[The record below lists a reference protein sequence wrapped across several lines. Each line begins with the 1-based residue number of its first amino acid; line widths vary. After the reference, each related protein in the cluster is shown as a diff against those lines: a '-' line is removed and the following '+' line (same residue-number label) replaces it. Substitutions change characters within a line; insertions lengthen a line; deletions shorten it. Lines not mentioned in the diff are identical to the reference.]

1 MSERVL
7 LSVLGLFLFAALL
20 PAQTGVGQL
29 QGTVSDASGALIPGA
44 PVALE
49 HIQTGN
55 KFQTTGNETGFF
67 VFPSLQPGEYR
78 LAVDFAGMDKWEGQV
93 ILQVGQRV
101 VVNPVLQVGH
111 ARQEVTVVGDVT
123 PAVSTTNATVA
134 TIVERERIDQLPL
147 NGRSIQTLLTITVPG
162 LEGVSAQPKV
172 YGLRDSSMDIIQD
185 GVGLQDRNTGAIQ
198 SRPPGLDT
206 VQEFRVET
214 SVSSAKVERPASAIL
229 STRSG
234 TNQFHGSM
242 FETGRNSG
250 FGVAR
255 QRQDSFSKAPHLV
268 RNEFG
273 AALGGPVIKNRTFFF
288 GAWEEFRLRQGT
300 TTASRVWTQAM
311 RQGDFSGLVDSAGRK
326 ITLYDPGSVGPGPTY
341 NKTPFENNQIPI
353 SRLSPLAKYV
363 FSVTPLPTDPNV
375 NPLVADNYF
384 GVAPTNI
391 NQRSFTGRGDH
402 RLSDK
407 DQIFARF
414 SYGLNDQM
422 NRRAFQTSGNPITAD
437 NLWNRETYLEKSNTA
452 MTSWTHTFSPTFFV
466 ETVGTVSLIDWQYSL
481 NQESANQNISAKL
494 GTPNPFDVNGAP
506 FLQNLGYPT
515 GPTSP
520 SVPAIGVQYH
530 GIVPRSQYTKLFSA
544 EQNYSLVRQAHQ
556 LEFGGRFR
564 QELLD
569 TIPDRPNQSTLS
581 FDSSATA
588 LYNPSTGTA
597 FGTVPQTGDNAAN
610 FFLGIAASYQ
620 QSRPPGRYD
629 MHGRDLS
636 AYFQDNWK
644 ITRDL
649 TLNLGLRWE
658 YLGPYL
664 DSNGVTSIWD
674 FPSKSLVKN
683 VSIARLVQ
691 TGYTT
696 QPIADGYAGI
706 GVNWTTPDK
715 VGLPN
720 DMISVS
726 KHDFAPRVGFA
737 YNAPIGR
744 RRLVVRGGYGL
755 YNFPIPART
764 FSELRLN
771 PPLQGSYS
779 FSWNNS
785 AQAPDQLPNYFT
797 RFAPTVIAGVNSQNV
812 LDISQPPTVLP
823 GVQIT
828 GLANNLPTSKAHEW
842 NLMLESEVI
851 KDTVFRVGWI
861 GTAGRN
867 LEMMQLFNRNPVS
880 DYVWYV
886 TTGQPLPTGFF
897 SNTARRTYDQT
908 TYGDIRIY
916 SKIGY
921 SNFNGIQLEA
931 ERRFK
936 RGLAFQFFYLLS
948 NSASTG
954 ATPSQGG
961 DFTVNAIN
969 QPDRFLPGTMPEN
982 LDRRIRFYRYSHD
995 VDVPKHRIRWNTLVD
1010 LPFGR
1015 GKKLF
1020 GNVDSKLDRLVGG
1033 WQVAAYGTVAS
1044 RWYLLPTGNWGTL
1057 GDREIYGTKYGIQD
1071 CRGGPCIPGYL
1082 YYNGY
1087 IPANRINVAGGVT
1100 GVPQNYKPSSQP
1112 INPTPADGGSPSD
1125 PNRSNYETNNV
1136 VVPLK
1141 NGTNQLV
1148 AFDTG
1153 LHPWRNQVA
1162 PGPWLSSSNASL
1174 YKSIAIT
1181 EAVGLRLGVDAF
1193 NVFNQPGL
1201 SLPDATTGILS
1212 LRQSAQPART
1222 LQYTARL
1229 TW

>member
-1 MSERVL
+1 MMKRVL
-7 LSVLGLFLFAALL
+7 LCVLGLSLLSAPLF
-20 PAQTGVGQL
+20 AQTGVAEL
-29 QGTVSDASGALIPGA
+29 QGTVTDASGALIPGA
-44 PVALE
+44 PIALE
-49 HIQTGN
+49 HVQTGN
-55 KFQTTGNETGFF
+55 KFQTSTNETGFF

-78 LAVDFAGMDKWEGQV
+78 LTVDFAGMDKWQGEV
-93 ILQVGQRV
+93 SLQVGRRV
-101 VVNPVLQVGH
+101 VVDPVLQVSH

-123 PAVSTTNATVA
+123 PLVSTTSPTVA
-134 TIVERERIDQLPL
+134 TIVERQRIDQLPL

-162 LEGVSAQPKV
+162 LEGSSSQPKV
-172 YGLRDSSMDIIQD
+172 YGLRDSSMDIVQD
-185 GVGLQDRNTGAIQ
+185 GVSLQDRNTGAIQ

-214 SVSSAKVERPASAIL
+214 SVSSAKVERPASAVF

-234 TNQFHGSM
+234 TNEFHGSV

-255 QRQDSFSKAPHLV
+255 QRQDTFSKAPHLV

-273 AALGGPVIKNRTFFF
+273 ASMGGPVVKNRTFFF
-288 GAWEEFRLRQGT
+288 GAWEEYRLRQGT

-311 RQGDFSGLVDSAGRK
+311 RQGDFSGLIDSSGRK
-326 ITLYDPGSVGPGPTY
+326 ITLYDPWSVQPNAPY
-341 NKTPFENNQIPI
+341 SKTPFPDNQLPI

-363 FSVTPLPTDPNV
+363 FSVTPLPTEPNV
-375 NPLVADNYF
+375 NPVVADNYF

-391 NQRSFTGRGDH
+391 NNRTLTGRLDH
-402 RLSDK
+402 RLSER
-407 DQIFARF
+407 DQIFGRY
-414 SYGLNDQM
+414 SHGLNDQM
-422 NRRAFQTSGNPITAD
+422 NRRAFATGGTPITSD
-437 NLWNRETYLEKSNTA
+437 NLWNRETYLETSNTA
-452 MTSWTHTFSPTFFV
+452 MTSWTHTFSPTLFV

-481 NQESANQNISAKL
+481 NQPSANENISAKL

-506 FLQNLGYPT
+506 VLTNLGYN
-515 GPTSP
+515 
-520 SVPAIGVQYH
+520 AISYS
-530 GIVPRSQYTKLFSA
+530 GIVPRSQFTKLVGI
-544 EQNYSLVRQAHQ
+544 EQNYSWVKQAHQ

-564 QELLD
+564 QENLD
-569 TIPDRPNQSTLS
+569 TLPDRPNQSTLS

-588 LYNPSTGTA
+588 LYNPATGTA
-597 FGTVPQTGDNAAN
+597 FGTTPQTGDNAAN

-636 AYFQDNWK
+636 AYLQDNWK
-644 ITRDL
+644 VSRDL

-664 DSNGVTSIWD
+664 DSKGMTSVWD

-683 VSIARLVQ
+683 VSIARLVE

-706 GVNWTTPDK
+706 GVKWTTPDK
-715 VGLPN
+715 VGLP
-720 DMISVS
+720 DSMVDVS
-726 KHDFAPRVGFA
+726 KHDFSPRIGFA
-737 YNAPIGR
+737 YNAPFGG

-755 YNFPIPART
+755 YHFPIPART

-785 AQAPDQLPNYFT
+785 AQTADQLPNYFT
-797 RFAPTVIAGVNSQNV
+797 RFAPTVIAGANSTSV

-842 NLMLESEVI
+842 NFVLESEVI
-851 KDTVFRVGWI
+851 KDLVVRASWI

-867 LEMMQLFNRNPVS
+867 LEMMQLYNTNPIS
-880 DYVWYV
+880 NYVWYV
-886 TTGQPLPTGFF
+886 TTGQPLPTGFY
-897 SNTARRTYDQT
+897 SNTARRTLDQT

-931 ERRFK
+931 ERRYR
-936 RGLAFQFFYLLS
+936 RGLALQFFYLLS
-948 NSASTG
+948 NSSSTG

-969 QPDRFLPGTMPEN
+969 QPDRFLSGTMPQD
-982 LDRRIRFYRYSHD
+982 LDQRIRFYRYSHD
-995 VDVPKHRIRWNTLVD
+995 ADIPKHRIRWNALVD

-1015 GKKLF
+1015 GKKLLGGVGTKF
-1020 GNVDSKLDRLVGG
+1020 DRLIGG
-1033 WQVAAYGTVAS
+1033 WQVAAYGTINS
-1044 RWYLLPTGNWGTL
+1044 RWWVLPTGNWGTL
-1057 GDREIYGTKYGIQD
+1057 SDREIYGTKYSIQD
-1071 CRGGPCIPGYL
+1071 CRSGPCFQGYL

-1087 IPANRINVAGGVT
+1087 IPANRINVAGGVQ

-1112 INPTPADGGSPSD
+1112 IVPTPADGGSPTD

-1136 VVPLK
+1136 LVPLK

-1148 AFDTG
+1148 NFDTG

-1174 YKSIAIT
+1174 YKSVAIN
-1181 EAVGLRLGVDAF
+1181 ERVGLRIGVDAF

-1201 SLPDATTGILS
+1201 SLPDSTTGILS
-1212 LRQSAQPART
+1212 TRFSAQGART

>member
-1 MSERVL
+1 MTNRVL
-7 LSVLGLFLFAALL
+7 LCVLGIFLSAALL
-20 PAQTGVGQL
+20 CAQTGVAEL
-29 QGTVSDASGALIPGA
+29 QGNVSDATGAVIPGA
-44 PVALE
+44 PIALE

-55 KFQTTGNETGFF
+55 KFQTKGNEVGFF
-67 VFPSLQPGEYR
+67 VFPALQPGEYR
-78 LAVDFAGMDKWEGQV
+78 LTVDFSGMNKWQGQV
-93 ILQVGQRV
+93 NLLVGQRV

-111 ARQEVTVVGDVT
+111 STQEVTVVDDVT
-123 PAVSTTNATVA
+123 PVVTTTNPTVA

-147 NGRSIQTLLTITVPG
+147 NGRTIQTLLTITVPG
-162 LEGVSAQPKV
+162 LEGASAQPKV
-172 YGLRDSSMDIIQD
+172 YGLRDSAMDIVQD

-214 SVSSAKVERPASAIL
+214 SVSSAKVERPASAIF

-234 TNQFHGSM
+234 TNQFHGSA

-255 QRQDSFSKAPHLV
+255 QRQDTFTKAPHLV

-273 AALGGPVIKNRTFFF
+273 ASLGGPVIKNRTFFF
-288 GAWEEFRLRQGT
+288 GAWEEFRLRQAT
-300 TTASRVWTQAM
+300 TTPSRVWTQAM

-326 ITLYDPGSVGPGPTY
+326 ITLYDPWSVGPGPTY
-341 NKTPFENNQIPI
+341 SKTPFPNNQLPI
-353 SRLSPLAKYV
+353 SKLSPLAKYV

-402 RLSDK
+402 RLGDK
-407 DQIFARF
+407 DQIFGRF
-414 SYGLNDQM
+414 SYGVNDQM
-422 NRRAFQTSGNPITAD
+422 NRRAFATSGNPITSD

-452 MTSWTHTFSPTFFV
+452 MTSWTHTFSPTFFM

-481 NQESANQNISAKL
+481 NQPSANQNISAML

-506 FLQNLGYPT
+506 VLTNLGYN
-515 GPTSP
+515 
-520 SVPAIGVQYH
+520 AISYA
-530 GIVPRSQYTKLFSA
+530 GIVPRSQFTKLFSA
-544 EQNYSLVRQAHQ
+544 EQNYSLVREKHQ
-556 LEFGGRFR
+556 LEFGARFR

-569 TIPDRPNQSTLS
+569 TLPDRPNQSTLS

-588 LYNPSTGTA
+588 IYNTATGTA
-597 FGTVPQTGDNAAN
+597 YGTVPQTGDNAAN
-610 FFLGIAASYQ
+610 FFLGIAGSYQ

-629 MHGRDLS
+629 MHGRNSS

-664 DSNGVTSIWD
+664 DSKGMTSVWD

-683 VSIARLVQ
+683 VPIAQLVQ

-706 GVNWTTPDK
+706 GVKWTTPDK

-720 DMISVS
+720 DMVSVS

-737 YNAPIGR
+737 YNVPIGG

-779 FSWNNS
+779 FSWNSS

-797 RFAPTVIAGVNSQNV
+797 RSAPTVISGANSQNV

-828 GLANNLPTSKAHEW
+828 GLANDLATSKAHEW
-842 NLMLESEVI
+842 NLVLESEVI
-851 KDTVFRVGWI
+851 KDTVVRVGWI

-880 DYVWYV
+880 NYVWYV
-886 TTGQPLPTGFF
+886 TTGLPLPTGFYT
-897 SNTARRTYDQT
+897 NTAQRTFDQT

-931 ERRFK
+931 ERRLR
-936 RGLAFQFFYLLS
+936 RGMAFQFFYLLS
-948 NSASTG
+948 NSSSTG

-969 QPDRFLPGTMPEN
+969 QPDRFLPGAMPQN
-982 LDRRIRFYRYSHD
+982 LDDRIRFYRYSRD
-995 VDVPKHRIRWNTLVD
+995 ADVPHHRIRWNTLVD

-1033 WQVAAYGTVAS
+1033 WQVAAYGTFSS
-1044 RWYLLPTGNWGTL
+1044 RWWTLPTGNWGTL
-1057 GDREIYGTKYGIQD
+1057 TDREIYGTKYPIQD
-1071 CRGGPCIPGYL
+1071 CRSGSCIPSYL

-1087 IPANRINVAGGVT
+1087 IPANRINVAGGVL
-1100 GVPQNYKPSSQP
+1100 GIPQNYKPSSQP
-1112 INPTPADGGSPSD
+1112 INPTPADGGATD
-1125 PNRSNYETNNV
+1125 PNRSNFETNNV
-1136 VVPLK
+1136 LVPLK

-1162 PGPWLSSSNASL
+1162 PGPWINSSNASV
-1174 YKSIAIT
+1174 YKSIQIK
-1181 EAVGLRLGVDAF
+1181 ESIGLRIGVDAF

-1201 SLPDATTGILS
+1201 NLPDTTTGILS
-1212 LRQSAQPART
+1212 LRNSAQGART

>member
-1 MSERVL
+1 M
-7 LSVLGLFLFAALL
+7 L
-20 PAQTGVGQL
+20 PAQTGVAEL
-29 QGTVSDASGALIPGA
+29 QGTITDASGALIPGA
-44 PVALE
+44 PVTLE

-78 LAVDFAGMDKWEGQV
+78 LTVDFAGMNKWQGQV
-93 ILQVGQRV
+93 TLLVGQRV
-101 VVNPVLQVGH
+101 VVNAVLQVGQ
-111 ARQEVTVVGDVT
+111 ARQEVTVVDDVT
-123 PAVSTTNATVA
+123 PIVSTTSPTVA

-162 LEGVSAQPKV
+162 LEGASGQPKV
-172 YGLRDSSMDIIQD
+172 YGLRDSAMDIVQD

-214 SVSSAKVERPASAIL
+214 SVSSAKVERPASAIF

-234 TNQFHGSM
+234 TNEIHGSV

-255 QRQDSFSKAPHLV
+255 QRQDTFTKAPHLV

-273 AALGGPVIKNRTFFF
+273 ASLGGPVIKNRTFFF
-288 GAWEEFRLRQGT
+288 GAWEELRLRQAT
-300 TTASRVWTQAM
+300 TTPSRVWTQAM
-311 RQGDFSGLVDSAGRK
+311 RQGDFSGLVDSAGRR
-326 ITLYDPGSVGPGPTY
+326 ITLYDPWSVGPGPAY
-341 NKTPFENNQIPI
+341 NKTPFPNNQIPL

-384 GVAPTNI
+384 GVAPTKI

-402 RLSDK
+402 RLGDK
-407 DQIFARF
+407 DQIFGRF

-422 NRRAFQTSGNPITAD
+422 NRRAFATAGNPITSD
-437 NLWNRETYLEKSNTA
+437 NLWNRETYLETSNTA

-466 ETVGTVSLIDWQYSL
+466 ETVGTLSLIDWQYSL
-481 NQESANQNISAKL
+481 NQESAKQNISAQL

-506 FLQNLGYPT
+506 VLNNLGYN
-515 GPTSP
+515 
-520 SVPAIGVQYH
+520 AISYA
-530 GIVPRSQYTKLFSA
+530 GIVPRSQFTKLFSV
-544 EQNYSLVRQAHQ
+544 EQNYSLVRQTHQ
-556 LEFGGRFR
+556 FEFGGRFR
-564 QELLD
+564 QEILD
-569 TIPDRPNQSTLS
+569 TLPDRPNQSTLS

-588 LYNPSTGTA
+588 IYNTATGTA
-597 FGTVPQTGDNAAN
+597 YGTVPQTGDNAAN
-610 FFLGIAASYQ
+610 FFLGIAGSYQ

-629 MHGRDLS
+629 MQGRNSS
-636 AYFQDNWK
+636 AYLQDNWK
-644 ITRDL
+644 VTRDL

-664 DSNGVTSIWD
+664 DTKGMTSVWD

-683 VSIARLVQ
+683 VSIAQLVQ

-706 GVNWTTPDK
+706 GVKWTTPDK
-715 VGLPN
+715 VGLPD

-737 YNAPIGR
+737 YNAPIGQ

-785 AQAPDQLPNYFT
+785 AQAPDLLPNYFT
-797 RFAPTVIAGVNSQNV
+797 RSAPTVIAGVNSQNV

-828 GLANNLPTSKAHEW
+828 GLANNLTTSKAHEW
-842 NLMLESEVI
+842 NLVLETEAI
-851 KDTVFRVGWI
+851 KDTVVRIGWI

-880 DYVWYV
+880 NYVWYV
-886 TTGQPLPTGFF
+886 TTGQPLPTGFY
-897 SNTARRTYDQT
+897 SNTAQRTLDQT

-931 ERRFK
+931 ERRYR
-936 RGLAFQFFYLLS
+936 RGVAFQFFYLLS
-948 NSASTG
+948 NSSSTG

-969 QPDRFLPGTMPEN
+969 QPDRFLPGTMPEK
-982 LDRRIRFYRYSHD
+982 LDQRIRFYRYSRD
-995 VDVPKHRIRWNTLVD
+995 ADVPKHRIRWNTLVD

-1020 GNVDSKLDRLVGG
+1020 GNVNSKLDRLVGG
-1033 WQVAAYGTVAS
+1033 WQVAAYGTISS
-1044 RWYLLPTGNWGTL
+1044 RWWVLPTGNWGTT
-1057 GDREIYGTKYGIQD
+1057 GDREIYGTKYPIQD
-1071 CRGGPCIPGYL
+1071 CRSGTCIASYL

-1087 IPANRINVAGGVT
+1087 IPANRINVAGGVM

-1112 INPTPADGGSPSD
+1112 INPTPADGGSPTD

-1136 VVPLK
+1136 LVPLRT
-1141 NGTNQLV
+1141 GANQLV

-1162 PGPWLSSSNASL
+1162 PGPWINSSNASL
-1174 YKSIAIT
+1174 YKSIQIN
-1181 EAVGLRLGVDAF
+1181 ESIGLRLGLDAF

-1201 SLPDATTGILS
+1201 SLPDTTTGILS
-1212 LRQSAQPART
+1212 LRTSAQGART
-1222 LQYTARL
+1222 LQYTARV